1 MAEVYTHSSACTM
14 VSSFRKDQALT
25 AIIERIEASG
35 DSADQMVQKIVA
47 KESVP
52 YTIAQQII
60 DT

>member
-1 MAEVYTHSSACTM
+1 M